1 MENKVVH
8 ALRLT
13 ANASPRIVASNL
25 KKHSVKHIVTLSGDI
40 GGGKSSVA
48 RILTAALGF
57 KLISAGGLQREIA
70 ASMGLTTLQ
79 LNEWSAK
86 DRSVD
91 DKIDSHT
98 KTLGETSDRII
109 VDSRLAWHFI
119 PDAYKVFLSVDPLV
133 GAERVFE
140 ASRSDESHG
149 SLVEALENNRSRT
162 RLESERYRTLY
173 GIKLRDYRNYDL
185 VVDTSFA
192 SPAEVAATIEA
203 GFRARE
209 SGTAFAH
216 AWMCPRRLAQLPRV
230 PNSPSDVNGVGRAD
244 NVSLVVREGH
254 FLLASADAV
263 VASALR
269 DGVSLIP
276 ARFNF
281 T

>member
-1 MENKVVH
+1 M
-8 ALRLT
+8 
-13 ANASPRIVASNL
+13 
-25 KKHSVKHIVTLSGDI
+25 KHIVTLSGDI

-91 DKIDSHT
+91 DKIDSRT
-98 KTLGETSDRII
+98 KTLGEASDHII

-119 PDAYKVFLSVDPLV
+119 PDAYKVFLSVDPSV

-173 GIKLRDYRNYDL
+173 GIELRDYRNYDL

-230 PNSPSDVNGVGRAD
+230 LSEASVAARTGNANDVTLA
-244 NVSLVVREGH
+244 VREGQ
-254 FLLASADAV
+254 FALVSGETF
-263 VASALR
+263 VASAMR
-269 DGVSLIP
+269 DSVSLIA
-276 ARFNF
+276 ARFDF

>member
-1 MENKVVH
+1 MKD
-8 ALRLT
+8 
-13 ANASPRIVASNL
+13 
-25 KKHSVKHIVTLSGDI
+25 IVTLSGDI

-48 RILTAALGF
+48 QILKETLGYQ
-57 KLISAGGLQREIA
+57 LISAGGIQREIA

-98 KTLGETSDRII
+98 KTLGETSDHII

-140 ASRSDESHG
+140 ASRSDEFHG
-149 SLVEALENNRSRT
+149 SLAEALENNRSRT
-162 RLESERYRTLY
+162 RLEAVRYRTLY
-173 GIKLRDYRNYDL
+173 GIELRDYRNYDL

-192 SPAEVAATIEA
+192 SPEDVAATIET
-203 GFRARE
+203 GFRARA
-209 SGTAFAH
+209 SGKPFAQC
-216 AWMCPRRLAQLPRV
+216 WMCPQRLAALPRV
-230 PNSPSDVNGVGRAD
+230 VTAASATSPNEVI
-244 NVSLVVREGH
+244 LVVRDGQ
-254 FLLASADAV
+254 FFAASGAPT

-269 DGVSLIP
+269 DNVSLIP
-276 ARFNF
+276 ARIAFD
-281 T
+281 